1 MATLP
6 RRLNVRLRALF
17 LEVNLLLLLLLLRP
31 RPSPGPVPPARSV
44 QSATLPLRLSLAGT
58 RSLFELLRKK
68 DAVKPFY

>member
-17 LEVNLLLLLLLLRP
+17 LEVNLLLLLLLP